1 MLYPRCFARFVS
13 CVPNRKGIFTIT
25 GFMVNLQSQ
34 TQAIGSDPQDWARPP
49 IQLSNSMMEQELFI
63 YYTS

>member
-25 GFMVNLQSQ
+25 GFVDKL
-34 TQAIGSDPQDWARPP
+34 TGSDPQDWARPP